1 METAMKNALI
11 LALMATVGF
20 SASAAN
26 VTDWG
31 ALGPAG
37 MDARAYTTGP
47 GAVDDVY
54 TFTLGDPSDVL
65 STANYYTATSLQ
77 GVNTIDLVGAT
88 LALWEGTYG
97 DGVADT
103 SMGSIAF
110 GTAMTDHTFSGLT
123 GGSYYFE
130 VTGTAGTQGSDYYL
144 DVAADA
150 GTGPLPSVP
159 EPENLAL
166 MLAGLGAFGLMAR
179 RKRG

>member
-1 METAMKNALI
+1 MKNALI
-11 LALMATVGF
+11 LALLATAGVG
-20 SASAAN
+20 ASAAN

-37 MDARAYTTGP
+37 MDARAYTTAP

-65 STANYYTATSLQ
+65 STSNYYTATSLQ

-88 LALWEGTYG
+88 LSLFQGTYG
-97 DGVADT
+97 DGVDDA

-110 GTAMTDHTFSGLT
+110 GTAMTDHTFSGLLS
-123 GGSYYFE
+123 GSYYFE
-130 VTGTAGTQGSDYYL
+130 VTGTAGPQGSDYYL
-144 DVAADA
+144 DVAASA
-150 GTGPLPSVP
+150 GSGPLPSIP

>member
-1 METAMKNALI
+1 MKNALI
-11 LALMATVGF
+11 LALLATVGF

-37 MDARAYTTGP
+37 MDARAYTTAP

-77 GVNTIDLVGAT
+77 GVNTIDLVGAN

-123 GGSYYFE
+123 AGSYYFE

-144 DVAADA
+144 DVAANA

-159 EPENLAL
+159 EPENFAL
-166 MLAGLGAFGLMAR
+166 MLAGLGGLMAR